1 MTISIASLHSTEFA
15 VGQRY
20 LSDTESE
27 LGLGVVIDV
36 DDRCVHILFP
46 QSEETRVYAKN
57 SAPLSRVVFKVGDTI
72 YDQDGKS
79 YTVNAVDEVMGVLK
93 YSVDEHEGGT
103 ASYAISIGRPSTQ
116 RVDGRACRYH
126 RASALYR
133 TRSR

>member
-46 QSEETRVYAKN
+46 QSARQAK
-57 SAPLSRVVFKVGDTI
+57 
-72 YDQDGKS
+72 DGAATG
-79 YTVNAVDEVMGVLK
+79 Y
-93 YSVDEHEGGT
+93 
-103 ASYAISIGRPSTQ
+103 
-116 RVDGRACRYH
+116 
-126 RASALYR
+126 
-133 TRSR
+133 

>member
-1 MTISIASLHSTEFA
+1 MTISIASLHSADFA

-57 SAPLSRVVFKVGDTI
+57 SAPLSRVVFKVGDKI
-72 YDQDGKS
+72 YDQDGQTH
-79 YTVNAVDEVMGVLK
+79 TVNAVDEVMGVIK
-93 YSVDEHEGGT
+93 YQ
-103 ASYAISIGRPSTQ
+103 ASMIS
-116 RVDGRACRYH
+116 A
-126 RASALYR
+126 ASWKPALLP
-133 TRSR
+133 TSPWPNL

>member
-1 MTISIASLHSTEFA
+1 MTISAASLLSSEFA

-57 SAPLSRVVFKVGDTI
+57 SAPLSRVVFKIGDSIADQQGNTI
-72 YDQDGKS
+72 P
-79 YTVNAVDEVMGVLK
+79 LP
-93 YSVDEHEGGT
+93 
-103 ASYAISIGRPSTQ
+103 ASMR
-116 RVDGRACRYH
+116 
-126 RASALYR
+126 
-133 TRSR
+133 